1 MDMKNP
7 REQRLLTPLEV
18 AAYLAVNPRT
28 VYRLLKEHHL
38 PAFRVGGQWR
48 FKLELIDAW
57 IRRDQADQYR
67 HRPKV
72 MV

>member
-7 REQRLLTPLEV
+7 PEERLLTPLEV

-38 PAFRVGGQWR
+38 PAYRIGGQWR

-57 IRRDQADQYR
+57 MRQEQADKYR
-67 HRPKV
+67 SREKA

>member
-18 AAYLAVNPRT
+18 AAYLAVNPKT
-28 VYRLLKEHHL
+28 VYRLLKDRRL
-38 PAFRVGGQWR
+38 PAYRVGGQWR
-48 FKLELIDAW
+48 FKRELIDAW
-57 IRRDQADQYR
+57 MAQDQTLYR
-67 HRPKV
+67 EKL

>member
-7 REQRLLTPLEV
+7 HEERLLTPLEV

-28 VYRLLKEHHL
+28 VYRLLKEHNL
-38 PAFRVGGQWR
+38 PAYRIGGQWR
-48 FKLELIDAW
+48 FKLGLIDAW
-57 IRRDQADQYR
+57 MRQEQTDKYR
-67 HRPKV
+67 HREKA